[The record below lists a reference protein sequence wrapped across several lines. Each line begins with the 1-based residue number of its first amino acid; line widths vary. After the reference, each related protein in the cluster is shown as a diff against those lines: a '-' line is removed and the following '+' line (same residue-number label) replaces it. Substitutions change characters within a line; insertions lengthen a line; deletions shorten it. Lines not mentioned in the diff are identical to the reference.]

1 MKYIG
6 EKLILEGIDLRL
18 RISKIKT
25 ALLLPL
31 VFMLTAILLL
41 GVEIVKSLLLAEHL
55 SDLQSDGT
63 SIVVGASIMM
73 AVAMWI
79 RRSTQLSSELS
90 KTGEILRL
98 QEQSRLVLGRQ
109 SVDLQAARSALLES
123 RSRYVELFD
132 FAPVAYVSIDDSG
145 MISAI
150 NWKAT
155 MLFGL
160 GREQLLQLQ
169 FEQLVAS
176 DERDLWQQ
184 QLINLRAAE
193 RGAELGFELA
203 LIRADGSFFH
213 ANLSCQQDGDDT
225 DTARMLHIT
234 LLDISQIKQLQHAR
248 HQDEIRLQAMFDAMP
263 DLIFVAAL
271 DGTVLSYHSPRTELL
286 VTPPENFIGKQLVE
300 FMPAA
305 ASAICMAALQEANTQ
320 DYSSGMQYE
329 LDLPQGRTY
338 FELSVARK
346 KTLSGQ
352 MPRFVV
358 LARDV
363 TERKQAE
370 IKITRLTELYMVLSQ
385 CNQAIV
391 RCRSAED
398 LFANICHDVVSF
410 GGMKMAWIGLVDAA
424 SQQVRVAAAYGDDHG
439 YLDVIE
445 INVDADSA
453 FGQGPTGV
461 SIREHKVVIVED
473 YQRDPL
479 TLPWRKKAM
488 QADWVSAAALPIQ
501 CNGVTIGAFS
511 LYSSNENTFD
521 EDIRKLLVE
530 MTEDISFA
538 LDSFAREAARQQAE
552 EALIAS
558 EYRWK
563 FAIEGSGDGVWDWDI
578 VTNKKI
584 FSKRWKQILGYA
596 ENDVLPTGLAWD
608 NRFHADDMKYVA
620 ATMQAYLDGVTSDYY
635 IECRMQCKD
644 GSFKWIMSRG
654 MVVSRGAD
662 GQPLRM
668 IGTIS
673 DITER
678 KIVENDLRIAA
689 TAFESQE
696 AMLVTDANNIILRSN
711 YAFTKMSGYT
721 VDEVIGKTPNLFG
734 SGRHDAAFYAAMWG
748 RIHSTGSWHGEIWN
762 KRKNGVVYPAHITI
776 TAVKSESGSVTNYVS
791 NSIDITLTKAAADE
805 IQTLAFFD
813 PLTKL
818 PNRRLF
824 VDRLNQALVASVRS
838 QRDGA
843 LLFLDMDNFKTL
855 NDTLGHDIGDLL
867 LQQVAERLL
876 SCVRE
881 TDTIARIGGDEYVVM
896 LEELSEHAIEAAAQ
910 AEVIGEKILSA
921 LNKPYQLAM
930 HEYQSSVS
938 IGVALFSNHN
948 QSQEELLKHADIAM
962 YQAKKAGRNA
972 LRFFDPQMQ
981 DAINARVDLERELRK
996 ALDKQQLELF
1006 YQVQVN
1012 TIGQATGAEA
1022 LIRWQHPQRGLVSPF
1037 DFIPLAEETGLIL
1050 PIGLWVLEAAC
1061 AQLKLWEQSMLSREL
1076 TLSINISARQFR
1088 QHDFVAQVISAL
1100 QRHAI
1105 NPLLLKLELT
1115 ESILLEN
1122 IDDTIAIMHTLKEIG
1137 IRFSLDDFG
1146 TGYSSLQYLKQ
1157 LPLYQLKI
1165 DRSFVRDIAI
1175 DSSDQA
1181 IVRTVIA
1188 MARTLNLDVIAEG
1201 VETEEQR
1208 QLLLSNDCGHYQGYL
1223 FGRPVPIAQFEA
1235 ELRQAQ
1241 LG

>member
-1 MKYIG
+1 
-6 EKLILEGIDLRL
+6 
-18 RISKIKT
+18 
-25 ALLLPL
+25 
-31 VFMLTAILLL
+31 MLTAILML
-41 GVEIVKSLLLAEHL
+41 GVEALKNLLLAGQL
-55 SDLQSDGT
+55 SDLQSD
-63 SIVVGASIMM
+63 SISIIVGAGIMM
-73 AVAMWI
+73 GVAAWV
-79 RRSTQLSSELS
+79 RRSTRLSSELS
-90 KTGEILRL
+90 KNGEILQL
-98 QEQSRLVLGRQ
+98 QQKNHQALGRQ
-109 SVDLQAARSALLES
+109 GVDLLAARSDLRKS
-123 RSRYVELFD
+123 RGRYVELYD
-132 FAPVAYVSIDDSG
+132 FAPVAYISIDDLG
-145 MISAI
+145 MITAI

-160 GREQLLQLQ
+160 DREQLLQLQ
-169 FEQLVAS
+169 FEQLVARI
-176 DERDLWQQ
+176 DCDLWQQ
-184 QLINLRAAE
+184 QLINLRASE
-193 RGAELGFELA
+193 RGAELGFELS
-203 LIRADGSFFH
+203 LIRADGSLFH
-213 ANLSCQQDGDDT
+213 ANLSCQQDSDDT
-225 DTARMLHIT
+225 DTASMLHIT
-234 LLDISQIKQLQHAR
+234 LLDLSQIKQLQHAR

-263 DLIFVAAL
+263 DLMFVVEL
-271 DGTVLSYHSPRTELL
+271 DGTVLSYHAPRLHLL
-286 VTPPENFIGKQLVE
+286 AAPASDFIGKQLSE

-305 ASAICMAALQEANTQ
+305 ASVICMAALQQANTQ
-320 DYSSGMQYE
+320 DYSTGKQYE
-329 LDLPQGRTY
+329 LDLPQGRMC

-346 KTLSGQ
+346 KTLSKQ

-363 TERKQAE
+363 TERKQADVK
-370 IKITRLTELYMVLSQ
+370 IKRLTELYAVLSQ

-398 LFANICHDVVSF
+398 LFAKICHDVVSF
-410 GGMKMAWIGLVDAA
+410 GGMKMAWIGLVDET
-424 SQQVRVAAAYGDDHG
+424 SQQVRVAAAYGDEHD
-439 YLDVIE
+439 YLNEIE
-445 INVDADSA
+445 INVDADSP
-453 FGQGPTGV
+453 FGRGPTGV
-461 SIREHKVVIVED
+461 AIRENKVVIVED

-479 TLPWRKKAM
+479 TLPWRKKAR
-488 QADWVSAAALPIQ
+488 QAGWMAAAALPIQ
-501 CNGVTIGAFS
+501 RNGVAIGS
-511 LYSSNENTFD
+511 LCLYSCNENTFD

-552 EALIAS
+552 EALVAS

-578 VTNKKI
+578 VTDKKV
-584 FSKRWKQILGYA
+584 FSKRWKEILGYA
-596 ENDVLPTGLAWD
+596 ETDPLPTGIAWD
-608 NRFHADDMKYVA
+608 NRFHPDDTLYVA
-620 ATMQAYLDGVTSDYY
+620 ATMQAYLDGVTSEYY
-635 IECRMQCKD
+635 IECRMKCKE
-644 GSFKWIMSRG
+644 GGYKWIMSRG
-654 MVVSRGAD
+654 MAVSRDAND
-662 GQPLRM
+662 RPLRM
-668 IGTIS
+668 IGTAS

-678 KIVENDLRIAA
+678 KTVENDLRIAA
-689 TAFESQE
+689 AAFESQE
-696 AMLVTDANNIILRSN
+696 AMLVTDASNIILRTN
-711 YAFTKMSGYT
+711 YAFTKMSGYA
-721 VDEVIGKTPNLFG
+721 VDEVIGKTPSLFN
-734 SGRHDAAFYAAMWG
+734 SGRHNAEFFAAMWG

-762 KRKNGVVYPAHITI
+762 KRKNGVVYPSHITI
-776 TAVKSESGSVTNYVS
+776 TAVKNDSGSVTNYVS
-791 NSIDITLTKAAADE
+791 NSIDITLSKAAAEE

-838 QRDGA
+838 HRDGA

-876 SCVRE
+876 GCVRE

-896 LEELSEHAIEAAAQ
+896 LEDLSEHAIEAAAQ
-910 AEVIGEKILSA
+910 AEVIGEKILNA
-921 LNKPYQLAM
+921 LNQPYQLAI
-930 HEYQSSVS
+930 HEFQSSVS

-981 DAINARVDLERELRK
+981 EAINVRVDLERELRK
-996 ALDKQQLELF
+996 ALDKQQFELY

-1012 TIGQATGAEA
+1012 SRAQATGAEA
-1022 LIRWQHPQRGLVSPF
+1022 LIRWRHPQHGLVSPF

-1050 PIGLWVLEAAC
+1050 PLGLWVLDTAC
-1061 AQLKLWEQSMLSREL
+1061 AQLKRWEQSILSRDL
-1076 TLSINISARQFR
+1076 TLSINISARQFH
-1088 QHDFVAQVISAL
+1088 QLDFVAQVTCAL
-1100 QRHAI
+1100 QRHKI
-1105 NPLLLKLELT
+1105 NPMLLKLELT
-1115 ESILLEN
+1115 ESMLLEN
-1122 IDDTIAIMHTLKEIG
+1122 VDDTIAIMNTLKEIG

-1165 DRSFVRDIAI
+1165 DRSFVRDIAV
-1175 DSSDQA
+1175 DNSDQA

-1208 QLLLSNDCGHYQGYL
+1208 KLLLSNDCEHYQGYL
-1223 FGRPVPIAQFEA
+1223 FGRPVPIMQFDA

>member
-1 MKYIG
+1 M
-6 EKLILEGIDLRL
+6 RL
-18 RISKIKT
+18 RVWKIKT
-25 ALLLPL
+25 ALLLAL
-31 VFMLTAILLL
+31 FFMLTAILLL
-41 GVEIVKSLLLAEHL
+41 GVEIIKSLLLAERL
-55 SDLQSDGT
+55 SDLQSNAIN
-63 SIVVGASIMM
+63 IVVGASIIT
-73 AVAMWI
+73 ALAMWI
-79 RRSTQLSSELS
+79 WRSMHFNKALS
-90 KTGEILRL
+90 KTGE
-98 QEQSRLVLGRQ
+98 
-109 SVDLQAARSALLES
+109 LL
-123 RSRYVELFD
+123 
-132 FAPVAYVSIDDSG
+132 
-145 MISAI
+145 
-150 NWKAT
+150 
-155 MLFGL
+155 
-160 GREQLLQLQ
+160 LL
-169 FEQLVAS
+169 A
-176 DERDLWQQ
+176 
-184 QLINLRAAE
+184 
-193 RGAELGFELA
+193 
-203 LIRADGSFFH
+203 
-213 ANLSCQQDGDDT
+213 QD
-225 DTARMLHIT
+225 M
-234 LLDISQIKQLQHAR
+234 
-248 HQDEIRLQAMFDAMP
+248 
-263 DLIFVAAL
+263 
-271 DGTVLSYHSPRTELL
+271 
-286 VTPPENFIGKQLVE
+286 
-300 FMPAA
+300 
-305 ASAICMAALQEANTQ
+305 
-320 DYSSGMQYE
+320 
-329 LDLPQGRTY
+329 
-338 FELSVARK
+338 
-346 KTLSGQ
+346 
-352 MPRFVV
+352 
-358 LARDV
+358 
-363 TERKQAE
+363 TERERAE
-370 IKITRLTELYMVLSQ
+370 IKIKRLTELYMLLSQ

-398 LFANICHDVVSF
+398 LFAKICHDVVSF

-439 YLDVIE
+439 YLDGIE
-445 INVDADSA
+445 INVDAASP

-473 YQRDPL
+473 YQRDPV
-479 TLPWRKKAM
+479 TLPWRKKAV
-488 QADWVSAAALPIQ
+488 QAAWVAAASLPIH
-501 CNGVTIGAFS
+501 CNGVTIGAFC
-511 LYSSNENTFD
+511 LYSCNENAFD
-521 EDIRKLLVE
+521 EDIRQLLVE
-530 MTEDISFA
+530 MTEDIGFA
-538 LDSFAREAARQQAE
+538 LDSFAREATRQQAE
-552 EALIAS
+552 EALIES

-578 VTNKKI
+578 VTNKKL
-584 FSKRWKQILGYA
+584 FSKRWKQIFGYA
-596 ENDVLPTGLAWD
+596 EIEPLPTGSDWD
-608 NRFHADDMKYVA
+608 DRFHPDDTHYVA
-620 ATMQAYLDGVTSDYY
+620 ASMQAYLDGVTSDYS
-635 IECRMQCKD
+635 IECRMKCKD
-644 GSFKWIMSRG
+644 GSYKWVMSRG
-654 MVVSRGAD
+654 MVVSRDAN

-668 IGTIS
+668 IGTIG

-678 KIVENDLRIAA
+678 KFVENDLRIAA

-696 AMLVTDANNIILRSN
+696 AMLVTDANNVILRSN

-721 VDEVIGKTPNLFG
+721 VDEVIGKTPSLFG
-734 SGRHDAAFYAAMWG
+734 SGRHDAEFFAALWG

-776 TAVKSESGSVTNYVS
+776 TAVKSDSGSVTNYVS

-805 IQTLAFFD
+805 IKTLAFYD

-824 VDRLNQALVASVRS
+824 LDRLNQALVTSVRNH
-838 QRDGA
+838 RDGA

-876 SCVRE
+876 SCLRE
-881 TDTIARIGGDEYVVM
+881 TDSIARIGGDEYVVM

-921 LNKPYQLAM
+921 LNRPYQLAM

-981 DAINARVDLERELRK
+981 DAINARVDIERELRK

-1012 TIGQATGAEA
+1012 TIGQATGAEV
-1022 LIRWQHPQRGLVSPF
+1022 LIRWQHPQRGLVSPI
-1037 DFIPLAEETGLIL
+1037 DFIALAEESGLIL

-1061 AQLKLWEQSMLSREL
+1061 IQLKLWEQSVLCREL

-1100 QRHAI
+1100 QRNAI

-1122 IDDTIAIMHTLKEIG
+1122 IDDTIAIMHTLKQIG

-1201 VETEEQR
+1201 VESEEQR

-1223 FGRPVPIAQFEA
+1223 FGRPMPIAQFESA
-1235 ELRQAQ
+1235 LRQAQ

>member
-1 MKYIG
+1 MHAAGISVIIG
-6 EKLILEGIDLRL
+6 ASMMMGIAAWLRRPLAHSDLGHSRELVLLQEKNRL
-18 RISKIKT
+18 
-25 ALLLPL
+25 
-31 VFMLTAILLL
+31 AIGRQGLD
-41 GVEIVKSLLLAEHL
+41 LLAAG
-55 SDLQSDGT
+55 SD
-63 SIVVGASIMM
+63 
-73 AVAMWI
+73 
-79 RRSTQLSSELS
+79 
-90 KTGEILRL
+90 RL
-98 QEQSRLVLGRQ
+98 KSRG
-109 SVDLQAARSALLES
+109 
-123 RSRYVELFD
+123 RYVELYD
-132 FAPVAYVSIDDSG
+132 FAPVAYISIDALG
-145 MISAI
+145 MITAI

-160 GREQLLQLQ
+160 GREPLLQLK

-176 DERDLWQQ
+176 DERERWQQ
-184 QLINLRAAE
+184 QLLDMRASTRAAE
-193 RGAELGFELA
+193 LSFELS
-203 LIRADGSFFH
+203 LMRADGSFFH
-213 ANLSCQQDGDDT
+213 ANLSCQQD
-225 DTARMLHIT
+225 DTATAAMLHIA
-234 LLDISQIKQLQHAR
+234 LVDISQIKQLQHTR
-248 HQDEIRLQAMFDAMP
+248 QHDEIRLQAMFDAMP
-263 DLIFVAAL
+263 DLMFVAEL
-271 DGTVLSYHSPRTELL
+271 DGTVLSYHSPRLQLL
-286 VTPPENFIGKQLVE
+286 AAPAEAFVGKQLTE

-305 ASAICMAALQEANTQ
+305 ASAICMAALEEAHAQ
-320 DYSSGMQYE
+320 DYSSGKQYE
-329 LDLPQGRTY
+329 LKLPQGLTC

-346 KTLSGQ
+346 KTMTGQ

-370 IKITRLTELYMVLSQ
+370 IKIKRLTELYLVLSQ

-398 LFANICHDVVSF
+398 LFAKICHDVVSF
-410 GGMKMAWIGLVDAA
+410 GGMSMAWIGLLDAA
-424 SQQVRVAAAYGDDHG
+424 SQQVRVATAYGDDNA
-439 YLDVIE
+439 YLEGIE
-445 INVDADSA
+445 INVDADSP
-453 FGQGPTGV
+453 FGQGPSGIC
-461 SIREHKVVIVED
+461 IRENKVVIAAD
-473 YQRDPL
+473 YQRDPR
-479 TLPWRKKAM
+479 TQPWRK
-488 QADWVSAAALPIQ
+488 QAKLAGWVAAAALPIQ
-501 CNGVTIGAFS
+501 CNGVTIGSFS
-511 LYSSNENTFD
+511 LYSCNENTFD

-538 LDSFAREAARQQAE
+538 LDSFAREAARKTAE

-578 VTNKKI
+578 VSDKKV

-596 ENDVLPTGLAWD
+596 EFDLLPVGLAWD
-608 NRFHADDMKYVA
+608 NRFHPDDTQYVA
-620 ATMQAYLDGVTSDYY
+620 ASMQAYLDGVTSDYY
-635 IECRMQCKD
+635 VECRMQCKD
-644 GSFKWIMSRG
+644 GSYRWMMSRG
-654 MVVSRGAD
+654 MVVSRSAD
-662 GQPLRM
+662 GRPLRM
-668 IGTIS
+668 IGTAS

-678 KIVENDLRIAA
+678 KLVENDLRIAA

-696 AMLVTDANNIILRSN
+696 AMLVTDANNRILRTNS
-711 YAFTKMSGYT
+711 AFSKMSGYA
-721 VDEVIGKTPNLFG
+721 VDEVIGKTPNLFN
-734 SGRHDAAFYAAMWG
+734 SGRHDSAFFAAMWG
-748 RIHSTGSWHGEIWN
+748 RIHNTGAWHGEIWN
-762 KRKNGVVYPAHITI
+762 KRKNGVIYPAHITI
-776 TAVKSESGSVTNYVS
+776 TAVKSDSGSVTNYVS
-791 NSIDITLTKAAADE
+791 NSIDITLSKAAADE

-824 VDRLNQALVASVRS
+824 VDRLNQALVASGRN

-843 LLFLDMDNFKTL
+843 LLFLDLDNFKTL

-876 SCVRE
+876 NCLRE

-896 LEELSEHAIEAAAQ
+896 LEDLSEHAIEAAAQ
-910 AEVIGEKILSA
+910 AEVIGEKILNA
-921 LNKPYQLAM
+921 LKQPYHLAM

-948 QSQEELLKHADIAM
+948 QSQEDLLKHADIAM

-972 LRFFDPQMQ
+972 LRFFDPEMQ
-981 DAINARVDLERELRK
+981 EAINSRVDLERELRK
-996 ALDKQQLELF
+996 ALDKRQFELY

-1012 TIGQATGAEA
+1012 ASAQATGAEA
-1022 LIRWQHPQRGLVSPF
+1022 LIRWRHPQRGLVSPF

-1050 PIGLWVLEAAC
+1050 PIGLWVLETAC
-1061 AQLKLWEQSMLSREL
+1061 AQLKLWEQSELSREL
-1076 TLSINISARQFR
+1076 TLSINISARQFH
-1088 QHDFVAQVISAL
+1088 QLDFVAQVTSAL
-1100 QRHAI
+1100 QRHDI
-1105 NPLLLKLELT
+1105 KPMLLKLELT

-1122 IDDTIAIMHTLKEIG
+1122 IAETIAIMNTLKDIG

-1208 QLLLSNDCGHYQGYL
+1208 QLLRSNDCEHYQGYL
-1223 FGRPVPIAQFEA
+1223 FGRPVPILQFET

>member
-1 MKYIG
+1 
-6 EKLILEGIDLRL
+6 L
-18 RISKIKT
+18 RIPKIKT

-31 VFMLTAILLL
+31 VFMLTALLLL
-41 GVEIVKSLLLAEHL
+41 GVEMLKNMLLAERL
-55 SDLQSDGT
+55 SDLQSDGI

-73 AVAMWI
+73 ALAAWV
-79 RRSTQLSSELS
+79 RRSTRLSSELS
-90 KTGEILRL
+90 QSGEILQL
-98 QEQSRLVLGRQ
+98 QQKSRVALGLQ
-109 SVDLQAARSALLES
+109 AVDLHTARTDLLKS
-123 RSRYVELFD
+123 RGRYVELYD
-132 FAPVAYVSIDDSG
+132 FAPVAYVSIDDLG
-145 MISAI
+145 MITAI

-160 GREQLLQLQ
+160 GREQLLQLP
-169 FEQLVAS
+169 FEQLIAS
-176 DERDLWQQ
+176 DERELWQQ
-184 QLINLRAAE
+184 QLSNLRAAE
-193 RGAELGFELA
+193 RGVELGFELA

-213 ANLSCQQDGDDT
+213 ANLSCQQDSDDT
-225 DTARMLHIT
+225 DTASMLHIT

-248 HQDEIRLQAMFDAMP
+248 HQDEIRLQAMFEAMP
-263 DLIFVAAL
+263 DLMFVAAL
-271 DGTVLSYHSPRTELL
+271 DGTVLSYHSPRSELL
-286 VTPPENFIGKQLVE
+286 LAPVEDFVGKQLAE

-305 ASAICMAALQEANTQ
+305 ASAVCMAALEEANAE
-320 DYSSGMQYE
+320 DYSAGKQYE
-329 LDLPQGRTY
+329 LDLPQGRMC

-346 KTLSGQ
+346 KTLDGQ
-352 MPRFVV
+352 MPLFVV

-370 IKITRLTELYMVLSQ
+370 IKIKRLSELYVVLSQ

-391 RCRSAED
+391 RSRSAED
-398 LFANICHDVVSF
+398 LFAKICHDVVSF
-410 GGMKMAWIGLVDAA
+410 GGMKMAWIGLVDAG
-424 SQQVRVAAAYGDDHG
+424 SQQVRVATAYGDDHG
-439 YLDVIE
+439 YLNDIE

-453 FGQGPTGV
+453 FGRGPTGV
-461 SIREHKVVIVED
+461 SIRENKVVIVED
-473 YQRDPL
+473 YQHDPL
-479 TLPWRKKAM
+479 TLPWRNKAA
-488 QADWVSAAALPIQ
+488 QAAWLSCAALPIK

-511 LYSSNENTFD
+511 LYSCNENTFD

-538 LDSFAREAARQQAE
+538 LDSFARESARKAAE

-578 VTNKKI
+578 VTDKKV

-596 ENDVLPTGLAWD
+596 ETDPLPTGAAWD
-608 NRFHADDMKYVA
+608 NRFHPEDTKYVA
-620 ATMQAYLDGVTSDYY
+620 ASMQAYLGGVTSDYY
-635 IECRMQCKD
+635 IECRMKCKD
-644 GSFKWIMSRG
+644 GSYKWIMSRG
-654 MVVSRGAD
+654 MVVSRGAN

-668 IGTIS
+668 IGTTS

-678 KIVENDLRIAA
+678 KMVENDLRIAA

-696 AMLVTDANNIILRSN
+696 AMLVTDANNMILRTN
-711 YAFTKMSGYT
+711 YAFTKMSGYAL
-721 VDEVIGKTPNLFG
+721 DEVVGKTPSLFN
-734 SGRHDAAFYAAMWG
+734 SGRHDSGFFAAMWG

-762 KRKNGVVYPAHITI
+762 KRKNGVIYPAHITI
-776 TAVKSESGSVTNYVS
+776 TAVKSDIGSVTNYVS

-805 IQTLAFFD
+805 IQTLAFYD

-838 QRDGA
+838 HRDGA

-855 NDTLGHDIGDLL
+855 NDSLGHDIGDLL

-876 SCVRE
+876 TCVRE

-896 LEELSEHAIEAAAQ
+896 LEDLSEHALEAAAQ

-921 LNKPYQLAM
+921 LNQPYQLAM

-996 ALDKQQLELF
+996 AIDKQQLELH

-1012 TIGQATGAEA
+1012 TLAQATGAEA
-1022 LIRWQHPQRGLVSPF
+1022 LIRWRHPQRGLVSPF
-1037 DFIPLAEETGLIL
+1037 EFIPLAEETGLIL
-1050 PIGLWVLEAAC
+1050 PIGLWVLEVAC
-1061 AQLKLWEQSMLSREL
+1061 AQLKLWEQNVLSREL

-1088 QHDFVAQVISAL
+1088 QLDFVAQVTSAL
-1100 QRHAI
+1100 QRHNI
-1105 NPLLLKLELT
+1105 NPMLLKLELT

-1122 IDDTIAIMHTLKEIG
+1122 IDDTIAIMNTLKEIG

-1165 DRSFVRDIAI
+1165 DRSFVRDIAV

-1223 FGRPVPIAQFEA
+1223 FGRPVPIMQFET